1 MIEIRRYIHQ
11 HPELSFHEDE
21 TAKYIADFYKG
32 KDVQVETNFGGRG
45 IKVTIDSGK
54 PGKTLAIRADF
65 DALPITEDTG
75 LPFASQ
81 NEGVMHACGH
91 DAHTAYMLV
100 LAETLSEMKD
110 AFTGKVIVIHQP
122 AEEVPPGGAKGM
134 VEAGILEGVDN
145 VVGVHVM
152 STMETGSVYYHPGYV
167 QTGRAFFKLKV
178 IGKGGHGSS
187 PHMANDAIV
196 AGSYFITQLQTGRAF
211 FKLKVI
217 GKGGHGSSPHM
228 ANDAIVAGSYF
239 ITQLQTVVSRRL
251 SPFETGVVTIGSFD
265 GKGQF
270 NIIKDS
276 IEVEGDVRGLTE
288 DTKATIEREI
298 KRLSKGLEETFGV
311 TCELDYND
319 DYPALYNDPEFTEYV
334 AKTLKNADLDFGV
347 ESCEPQPPSE
357 DFAYYAK
364 EKPSAFIYTGAA
376 PEDGKIYPHHHPKFK
391 ISEKALLISAEAVGT
406 VVLDYLKG
414 EN

>member
-1 MIEIRRYIHQ
+1 MTQQLIETLKAKEDKMIEIRRYIHQ

-167 QTGRAFFKLKV
+167 
-178 IGKGGHGSS
+178 
-187 PHMANDAIV
+187 
-196 AGSYFITQLQTGRAF
+196 QTGRAF

>member
-1 MIEIRRYIHQ
+1 MTQQLIETLKAKEDKMIEIRRYIHQ

-65 DALPITEDTG
+65 NALPITEDTG

-196 AGSYFITQLQTGRAF
+196 AGSYFITQLQT
-211 FKLKVI
+211 
-217 GKGGHGSSPHM
+217 
-228 ANDAIVAGSYF
+228 
-239 ITQLQTVVSRRL
+239 VVSRRL

-298 KRLSKGLEETFGV
+298 KRLSKGLEETFDV

>member
-1 MIEIRRYIHQ
+1 MTQQLIETLKAKEDKMIEIRRYIHQ

-196 AGSYFITQLQTGRAF
+196 AGSYFITQLQT
-211 FKLKVI
+211 
-217 GKGGHGSSPHM
+217 
-228 ANDAIVAGSYF
+228 
-239 ITQLQTVVSRRL
+239 VVSRRL

-298 KRLSKGLEETFGV
+298 KRLSKGLEETFDV